1 MQDRLA
7 KNGAKLYALLED
19 SSISGG
25 GAAGREGC
33 HESAMNGG

>member
-1 MQDRLA
+1 MPDRLA

-25 GAAGREGC
+25 AAGREGC